1 MYDSYDGIVGY
12 EPEAD
17 LQLGCGIP
25 TKYAVIKS
33 GDTIVDLGSGA
44 GNDVFVAR
52 SIVGDNGYVI
62 GIDMTEEM
70 VYRANLNKSKLG
82 FTNIEFKLG
91 EIENIPIEDNLADV
105 VLSNCVLNL
114 VPNKKIAFSE
124 IYRILKPGC
133 HFCVSDIVL
142 IGKLPSKIK
151 ASASLYTCCIAGA
164 ISKDE
169 YVQII
174 KDAGFSSVSIKSEKR
189 ILISNEFLEKYLTA
203 GEIKNFKKNQN
214 EIISITIV
222 AYKN

>member
-1 MYDSYDGIVGY
+1 
-12 EPEAD
+12 
-17 LQLGCGIP
+17 
-25 TKYAVIKS
+25 
-33 GDTIVDLGSGA
+33 
-44 GNDVFVAR
+44 
-52 SIVGDNGYVI
+52 
-62 GIDMTEEM
+62 EEM
-70 VYRANLNKSKLG
+70 ISRANLNKSKLG

-124 IYRILKPGC
+124 IYRIIKPGG

-142 IGKLPSKIK
+142 NGKLPAKIK
-151 ASASLYTCCIAGA
+151 ASVSLYTCCIAGA

-174 KDAGFSSVSIKSEKR
+174 KDAGFSSVSIKSDKR
-189 ILISNEFLEKYLTA
+189 ILISNEFLEEYLTG
-203 GEIKNFKKNQN
+203 GEIRNFKKNQN